1 MDLINP
7 QKRRSFAA
15 LIKEHVYPYESQFR
29 NCSLSL
35 KTYPKQNSSFF
46 SFRSMKMVKTVGL
59 TVNPRTDMSSTKEGG
74 RPLSSLVMVTP
85 GPREALIRSMFR
97 TACLESVRNA
107 VGTADEDGE
116 LCALNEVLDTG
127 ETLLH
132 LAVSSN
138 RTDVLLY
145 LLEQSLAIDEPDSCD
160 QTALHLAANEGN
172 LEMVK
177 ILLEHGADP
186 FLGRNSSFLPMSI
199 ALGSN
204 REILSLLMAA
214 CGRKMRDL
222 HSGHSSLTV
231 DGRRNLSRSEPSLA
245 TLVARTPSPSSS
257 LPRPNSRNSKRAET
271 LPARIPA
278 IRVVADEDAT
288 PLKRSASALSRGAT
302 ERKSLRMRVDS
313 FVSNTLKRRSYTEIA
328 KKDAVLPLSE
338 VEYSIATTDNCPSQ
352 NSLQKVKVISL
363 HSSV

>member
-1 MDLINP
+1 
-7 QKRRSFAA
+7 
-15 LIKEHVYPYESQFR
+15 
-29 NCSLSL
+29 
-35 KTYPKQNSSFF
+35 
-46 SFRSMKMVKTVGL
+46 MKMVKTVGL
-59 TVNPRTDMSSTKEGG
+59 TVNPQTDMSSTKEGG
-74 RPLSSLVMVTP
+74 RPLSSLVMAAP

-145 LLEQSLAIDEPDSCD
+145 LLEQSLAIDEPNSCD
-160 QTALHLAANEGN
+160 QTALHLAANEEK

-177 ILLEHGADP
+177 ILLEQGADP
-186 FLGRNSSFLPMSI
+186 FLGRSSSFLLMSI

-204 REILSLLMAA
+204 GEILSLLMAA

-231 DGRRNLSRSEPSLA
+231 DGRRKLSRSEPSLA

-257 LPRPNSRNSKRAET
+257 LPRPTSRNSKRAET
-271 LPARIPA
+271 LPARIPSV
-278 IRVVADEDAT
+278 RVFADEDAP
-288 PLKRSASALSRGAT
+288 PLKRSASALSRGVT

-338 VEYSIATTDNCPSQ
+338 VEYSIATPDNCPSQ
-352 NSLQKVKVISL
+352 NSLQKVKVIRL